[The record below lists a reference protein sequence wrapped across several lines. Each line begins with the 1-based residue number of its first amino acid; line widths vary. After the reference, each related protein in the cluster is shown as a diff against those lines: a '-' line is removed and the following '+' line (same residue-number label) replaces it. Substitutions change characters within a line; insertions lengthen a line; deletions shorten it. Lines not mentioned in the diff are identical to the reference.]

1 MHRESLLELLRR
13 YGKRHPGEED
23 RTNQFIDFVERNSDC
38 FERSLQEGH
47 VTGSAW
53 IVDLSEKNTLLTHH
67 RKLNIWLQPGGHA
80 DGNHDVMAVALQ
92 EGLEETGL
100 SELEAVTP
108 EILDLDIHGI
118 PARKDEPSHFHYDV
132 RFLLRQCGSDEYVV
146 SEESH
151 DLAWVP
157 MEKLE
162 DYTVEWSMRRMRRK
176 AIEILKGN

>member
-1 MHRESLLELLRR
+1 MHREPLLKLLSQYRE
-13 YGKRHPGEED
+13 GHPGEED
-23 RTNQFIDFVERNSDC
+23 RTNQFIDFVERNPEC

-47 VTGSAW
+47 ITGSAW
-53 IVDLSEKNTLLTHH
+53 IVDSSGKNTLLTHH

-100 SELEAVTP
+100 SELEAVTTA
-108 EILDLDIHGI
+108 ILDLDIHGI

-132 RFLLRQCGSDEYVV
+132 RFLLRQCGGNDYVV

-157 MEKLE
+157 MEKLD
-162 DYTVEWSMRRMRRK
+162 DYSEEWSMRRMRRK
-176 AIEILKGN
+176 AMEILAGR

>member
-1 MHRESLLELLRR
+1 
-13 YGKRHPGEED
+13 
-23 RTNQFIDFVERNSDC
+23 
-38 FERSLQEGH
+38 
-47 VTGSAW
+47 
-53 IVDLSEKNTLLTHH
+53 
-67 RKLNIWLQPGGHA
+67 
-80 DGNHDVMAVALQ
+80 MAVALQ